1 MIFNPKCRTKI
12 CVLRFPNILFNNRS
26 LQFASEFRYPG
37 HINNNE
43 FKEDDDIKQEIRNL
57 FVRTN
62 LLLRRF
68 SKCSVEVKTMLFISY
83 CVCFYDAALWTV
95 YHTNSMEKLKSA
107 YDKCIKI
114 FFKYTRCYSVTSML
128 QEIGLP
134 SFSILMNSYR
144 NLFREQL

>member
-1 MIFNPKCRTKI
+1 MCMIFNPKCRTKI

-68 SKCSVEVKTMLFISY
+68 SKCSVEVKPY
-83 CVCFYDAALWTV
+83 CLIGTVCAFYDAALWTV
-95 YHTNSMEKLKSA
+95 CHTYSMVKLKSA
-107 YDKCIKI
+107 
-114 FFKYTRCYSVTSML
+114 
-128 QEIGLP
+128 
-134 SFSILMNSYR
+134 
-144 NLFREQL
+144 